1 MMENF
6 EELMAEHNRQQ
17 AREAMINAREALE
30 RGLQELNHYI
40 DRFDQADSDKTRAQV
55 VNWAI
60 NHLVCGIQP
69 NLRIDLM
76 ADRQSQLTN
85 QA

>member
-1 MMENF
+1 MENF
-6 EELMAEHNRQQ
+6 QELIAQQTREQ
-17 AREAMINAREALE
+17 ARESMIHARAALE

-40 DRFDQADSDKTRAQV
+40 DRFDQADNDQSRAQV
-55 VNWAI
+55 INWAI

-76 ADRQSQLTN
+76 AERQSQLN
-85 QA
+85 K